1 MTEKG
6 IELSLIIP
14 ALNEEENIV
23 TLLPRIHQRMSGV
36 SSRYEIILV
45 DGGSKDRTREIA
57 RGLGTRVLVQSEP
70 GYGGA
75 LKEGFRAA
83 RGRYI
88 LTMDADLSHD
98 PDFTRRMLDAR
109 GEAEIVVASRYV
121 DGGSMEAPWMRRVLS
136 RVLNLVFGKGLSL
149 PIKDLSSGFRLY
161 DASSIQGLNFDSSDF
176 DILEEVLI
184 KCFSQGWKVKEIPFR
199 YTPRQRGD
207 SHVKLLQFGI
217 AYLRTFKRMWEL
229 RNSILSADYDDRASD
244 SRIPFQRYW
253 QRRRH
258 AIVTALAEGAASC
271 LDVGCGS
278 SRILGSLDNG
288 LGLDVQL
295 SKLRYA
301 RKYGKPLVN
310 ASVYALPFGDE
321 SFDCVVCSQVIEHLP
336 ADPEP
341 FREMARVVRKGG
353 RLIIGTPDYARL
365 SWRIIEAIYHLVL
378 PGGYADEHITRYTR
392 EGLIRLMESHGFAFQ
407 CVRYICSAE
416 MILLF
421 TKLQG
426 DGSRGGI

>member
-1 MTEKG
+1 MTERG

-14 ALNEEENIV
+14 ALNEEENVV
-23 TLLPRIHQRMSGV
+23 TLLPRIHRLISEV
-36 SSRYEIILV
+36 SPQYEIILV
-45 DGGSKDRTREIA
+45 DGDSKDRTREVA
-57 RGLGTRVLVQSEP
+57 RELGARVLVQSEP
-70 GYGGA
+70 GYGGV
-75 LKEGFRAA
+75 LKEGFHTA

-88 LTMDADLSHD
+88 LTMDADLSHN
-98 PDFTRRMLDAR
+98 PDFARRMWDAR
-109 GEAEIVVASRYV
+109 EEAEIIVASRYV
-121 DGGSMEAPWMRRVLS
+121 DGGSTEAPWLRRVLS
-136 RVLNLVFGKGLSL
+136 RILNLVFGKGLSL

-161 DASSIQGLNFDSSDF
+161 DTSAIRGLHFDSSDF

-184 KCFSQGWKVKEIPFR
+184 KCFSQGWKVKEIPLR
-199 YTPRQRGD
+199 YMPRKRED

-258 AIVTALAEGAASC
+258 TIVTALDEGAASC

-278 SRILGSLDNG
+278 SRILGSLGNG

-310 ASVYALPFGDE
+310 ASVYALPFGDG
-321 SFDCVVCSQVIEHLP
+321 SFDCLVCSQLIEHLP

-365 SWRIIEAIYHLVL
+365 SWRIIEPIYHLVL

-392 EGLIRLMESHGFAFQ
+392 EGLIHLMESHGFAFQ

-421 TKLQG
+421 AKL
-426 DGSRGGI
+426 

>member
-1 MTEKG
+1 VNRKVTERG

-14 ALNEEENIV
+14 ALNEEENIAA
-23 TLLPRIHQRMSGV
+23 LLPRIHQLMSGV
-36 SSRYEIILV
+36 SSQHEIILV
-45 DGGSKDRTREIA
+45 DGGSKDRTAEIA
-57 RGLGTRVLVQSEP
+57 RELGARVLVQSEP

-83 RGRYI
+83 QGRYI

-98 PDFTRRMLDAR
+98 PDFARGMWDAR
-109 GEAEIVVASRYV
+109 GEAEIIVASRYV
-121 DGGSMEAPWMRRVLS
+121 DGGSTEARWVRGVLS
-136 RVLNLVFGKGLSL
+136 RVLNLVFRKGLSL

-161 DASSIQGLNFDSSDF
+161 NASTIRGLHFDSSDF
-176 DILEEVLI
+176 DILEEILI

-199 YTPRQRGD
+199 YMPRERGG

-229 RNSILSADYDDRASD
+229 RNSILSADYDDRAFD

-258 AIVTALAEGAASC
+258 AIVTALAEGATTC

-278 SRILGSLDNG
+278 SRILGSLDSA
-288 LGLDVQL
+288 LGLDIQL

-310 ASVYALPFGDE
+310 ASVYALPLGDE
-321 SFDCVVCSQVIEHLP
+321 SFDCVVCSQLIEHLP
-336 ADPEP
+336 PDPEP
-341 FREMARVVRKGG
+341 FREMARVVKKGS
-353 RLIIGTPDYARL
+353 RLIIGTPDYGGLA
-365 SWRIIEAIYHLVL
+365 WRIIEPIYRFFQ
-378 PGGYADEHITRYTR
+378 PGGYADEHITQYTR
-392 EGLIRLMESHGFAFQ
+392 GKLIALVESYGFTFRQA
-407 CVRYICSAE
+407 RYICAAE

-421 TKLQG
+421 TKL
-426 DGSRGGI
+426 